1 MDTGKYWKNRKKK
14 TKHKLSIE
22 RKIELY
28 YNIGRKV
35 NKFLSERMKTIFIN
49 GFEVL
54 GITARYEIQNY

>member
-1 MDTGKYWKNRKKK
+1 MNRKKK

-22 RKIELY
+22 REIELY